1 MQHPKTEGLVA
12 APFTPMLPDRTIDLD
27 AIESYANWLKTNGIV
42 GAFICGSTGE
52 GMSLTIIERQKMAE
66 RWMAVAPQGLR
77 VIVHVGHTTLADCR
91 TLAAHAAKIGADSI
105 SCLAPFYYKA
115 NGIAGLV
122 DWCEQV
128 ASAAPGLPFYYYHIP
143 SMTGMSFQVHEFLQQ
158 ASKRIPSL
166 VGIKYT
172 HEDIEDCKRCF
183 ELEGGR
189 FDVLFGRDEMLVNS
203 LGYGTRGAVGSTYNF
218 LSPLYQAII
227 SAFRC
232 GEQTKA
238 EELQSLAVRIVET
251 LIAGGP
257 YPTAN
262 FKWFMSRVG
271 IDCGPT
277 RLPMQD
283 LTPQQ
288 IVVLESRLET
298 MGAYDWVPNGK
309 KMLGK
314 KI

>member
-1 MQHPKTEGLVA
+1 MQHPKTDGLIA
-12 APFTPMLPDRTIDLD
+12 APFTPMHLDRSINFD

-52 GMSLTIIERQKMAE
+52 GMSLTIDERQRMAE
-66 RWMAVAPQGLR
+66 RWVAVAPQGLR

-91 TLAAHAAKIGADSI
+91 ILAAHAAKIGADSI
-105 SCLAPFYYKA
+105 SCIAPFYYKS

-128 ASAAPGLPFYYYHIP
+128 ASAAPQLPFYYYHIP
-143 SMTGMSFQVHEFLQQ
+143 SMTGMSFQVHEFLQL

-172 HEDIEDCKRCF
+172 HDDIEDCKRCF

-203 LGYGTRGAVGSTYNF
+203 LGFGARGAVGSTYNF
-218 LSPLYQAII
+218 LTPLYQDII
-227 SAFRC
+227 SAFNR
-232 GEQTKA
+232 GEQKKA
-238 EELQSLAVRIVET
+238 EELQALAVLIVEM

-283 LTPQQ
+283 LTSEQ
-288 IVVLESRLET
+288 ISILET
-298 MGAYDWVPNGK
+298 KLETTGVYDWVPSGK
-309 KMLGK
+309 TMFGK
-314 KI
+314 